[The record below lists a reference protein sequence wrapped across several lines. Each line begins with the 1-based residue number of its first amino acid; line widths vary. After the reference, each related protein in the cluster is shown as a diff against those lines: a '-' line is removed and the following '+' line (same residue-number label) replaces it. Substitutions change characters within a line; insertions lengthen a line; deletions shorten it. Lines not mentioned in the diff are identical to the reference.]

1 MNKFFVSRP
10 MLSIFVVSVCAA
22 VISLWIVNPQ
32 SGPFGWIKNISNYE
46 LILKLLGLVLIMSV
60 GVAVTYIAFRLAQYQ
75 RVIRASDL
83 RMIRI
88 PESSTQ
94 IPMRTAIDDLEDM
107 VGLTAVKDEVNK
119 LIARLQVEQKRREQ
133 GLAVSSLSLHMVF
146 TGPPGVGKTQI
157 ARALGEISRM
167 LGVLRK
173 GQLIEVDRAD
183 LVAGYVGQTAIKTL
197 DVCKSALDGI
207 LFIDEAYA
215 LASASGGVGHDFGR
229 EAIET
234 ILKFMEDNRDRIVV
248 IVAGYPK
255 QMRTFISSN
264 PGLAS
269 RFTKTIEF
277 PPYQTGELCAIFKQ
291 MVQQQNFELSADIEA
306 RLGTWIESNVK
317 RDDWGNAREM
327 RTLLERM
334 REAQAV
340 RIAHNP
346 SASLTRFELADFMK
360 AVA

>member
-32 SGPFGWIKNISNYE
+32 SGPFGWIKNISNYA

-88 PESSTQ
+88 PESSTQTQ

-157 ARALGEISRM
+157 ARALGEILRM

-183 LVAGYVGQTAIKTL
+183 LVAGYVGQTAIIRW
-197 DVCKSALDGI
+197 DS
-207 LFIDEAYA
+207 FY
-215 LASASGGVGHDFGR
+215 R
-229 EAIET
+229 
-234 ILKFMEDNRDRIVV
+234 
-248 IVAGYPK
+248 
-255 QMRTFISSN
+255 
-264 PGLAS
+264 
-269 RFTKTIEF
+269 
-277 PPYQTGELCAIFKQ
+277 
-291 MVQQQNFELSADIEA
+291 
-306 RLGTWIESNVK
+306 
-317 RDDWGNAREM
+317 
-327 RTLLERM
+327 
-334 REAQAV
+334 
-340 RIAHNP
+340 
-346 SASLTRFELADFMK
+346 
-360 AVA
+360 